1 MPFRPADN
9 SPFRRHYAPMGA
21 TRRSLLCLCMCDGF
35 SIAHRRENAR
45 IIAEAPPVAEKARR
59 FRGSVPVFTPQG
71 GWKPADTTVFR
82 IAEAP
87 PAAEKARRFRGS
99 VPVFT
104 PQRGWKPADTTVFRI
119 AEAPPVAEKA
129 RRFRGSVPVFT
140 PQRGWKP
147 ADTTVFRIAEAPP
160 VAEKARR
167 FRGSVPVFTPQRG
180 WKPADT
186 TVFRIAEAPPV
197 AYFSQQFFLFVSGG
211 ILFVNSDKK
220 YAKNA
225 ARNRWFLDFLSS
237 QELRSLWAV
246 KGIDCATNPLPLPLR

>member
-1 MPFRPADN
+1 MRQRDARSALQGDAISSGGQLPVPPALCPHGGDTQI
-9 SPFRRHYAPMGA
+9 PTLP
-21 TRRSLLCLCMCDGF
+21 LCLCMCDGF

-45 IIAEAPPVAEKARR
+45 I
-59 FRGSVPVFTPQG
+59 
-71 GWKPADTTVFR
+71 
-82 IAEAP
+82 
-87 PAAEKARRFRGS
+87 
-99 VPVFT
+99 
-104 PQRGWKPADTTVFRI
+104 
-119 AEAPPVAEKA
+119 
-129 RRFRGSVPVFT
+129 
-140 PQRGWKP
+140 
-147 ADTTVFRIAEAPP
+147 IAEAPP

-197 AYFSQQFFLFVSGG
+197 AYFSQQFFLFVSDG

>member
-1 MPFRPADN
+1 MLPRRWPLCGSGMRDLHCKAMPFRPADN

-35 SIAHRRENAR
+35 SIAHRQENAR
-45 IIAEAPPVAEKARR
+45 I
-59 FRGSVPVFTPQG
+59 
-71 GWKPADTTVFR
+71 
-82 IAEAP
+82 
-87 PAAEKARRFRGS
+87 
-99 VPVFT
+99 
-104 PQRGWKPADTTVFRI
+104 I

-147 ADTTVFRIAEAPP
+147 ADTAVFRIAEAPP
-160 VAEKARR
+160 A
-167 FRGSVPVFTPQRG
+167 
-180 WKPADT
+180 
-186 TVFRIAEAPPV
+186 
-197 AYFSQQFFLFVSGG
+197 AYFSQQFFLFVSDG
-211 ILFVNSDKK
+211 ILFVNSDEK

-237 QELRSLWAV
+237 QELRSLWVV

>member
-1 MPFRPADN
+1 MLPRRWPLCGSGMRDLHCKAMPFRPADN

-59 FRGSVPVFTPQG
+59 FRGSVPVFTPQ
-71 GWKPADTTVFR
+71 
-82 IAEAP
+82 
-87 PAAEKARRFRGS
+87 RG
-99 VPVFT
+99 
-104 PQRGWKPADTTVFRI
+104 R
-119 AEAPPVAEKA
+119 
-129 RRFRGSVPVFT
+129 
-140 PQRGWKP
+140 KP

-197 AYFSQQFFLFVSGG
+197 AYFSQQFFLFVSDG

>member
-1 MPFRPADN
+1 MRDLHCKAMPFRPADN
-9 SPFRRHYAPMGA
+9 SPFRRHYAPIGA

-45 IIAEAPPVAEKARR
+45 I
-59 FRGSVPVFTPQG
+59 
-71 GWKPADTTVFR
+71 
-82 IAEAP
+82 
-87 PAAEKARRFRGS
+87 
-99 VPVFT
+99 
-104 PQRGWKPADTTVFRI
+104 I

-197 AYFSQQFFLFVSGG
+197 AYFSQQFFLFVSDG

-237 QELRSLWAV
+237 QELCSLWAV

>member
-1 MPFRPADN
+1 MPPRRWPLCGSGMRDLHCKAMPFRPADN

-45 IIAEAPPVAEKARR
+45 I
-59 FRGSVPVFTPQG
+59 
-71 GWKPADTTVFR
+71 
-82 IAEAP
+82 
-87 PAAEKARRFRGS
+87 
-99 VPVFT
+99 
-104 PQRGWKPADTTVFRI
+104 I

-186 TVFRIAEAPPV
+186 TVFRIAEAPPA
-197 AYFSQQFFLFVSGG
+197 AYFSQQFFLFVSDG

>member
-1 MPFRPADN
+1 MRDLHCKAMPFRPADN

-45 IIAEAPPVAEKARR
+45 I
-59 FRGSVPVFTPQG
+59 
-71 GWKPADTTVFR
+71 
-82 IAEAP
+82 
-87 PAAEKARRFRGS
+87 
-99 VPVFT
+99 
-104 PQRGWKPADTTVFRI
+104 I

-211 ILFVNSDKK
+211 RLFVNSDKK

>member
-87 PAAEKARRFRGS
+87 P
-99 VPVFT
+99 
-104 PQRGWKPADTTVFRI
+104 
-119 AEAPPVAEKA
+119 
-129 RRFRGSVPVFT
+129 
-140 PQRGWKP
+140 
-147 ADTTVFRIAEAPP
+147 

-197 AYFSQQFFLFVSGG
+197 AYFSQQFFLFVSDG

-246 KGIDCATNPLPLPLR
+246 KGTDCATNPLPLPLR

>member
-1 MPFRPADN
+1 MRDLHCKAMPFRPADN

-45 IIAEAPPVAEKARR
+45 I
-59 FRGSVPVFTPQG
+59 
-71 GWKPADTTVFR
+71 
-82 IAEAP
+82 
-87 PAAEKARRFRGS
+87 
-99 VPVFT
+99 
-104 PQRGWKPADTTVFRI
+104 I

-197 AYFSQQFFLFVSGG
+197 AYFSQQFFLFVSDG

-237 QELRSLWAV
+237 QELCSLWAV

>member
-1 MPFRPADN
+1 MRDLHCKAMPFRPADN
-9 SPFRRHYAPMGA
+9 SPFRRHCAPMGA

-45 IIAEAPPVAEKARR
+45 I
-59 FRGSVPVFTPQG
+59 
-71 GWKPADTTVFR
+71 
-82 IAEAP
+82 
-87 PAAEKARRFRGS
+87 
-99 VPVFT
+99 
-104 PQRGWKPADTTVFRI
+104 I

-197 AYFSQQFFLFVSGG
+197 AYFSQQFFLFVSDG

-225 ARNRWFLDFLSS
+225 ARNRWFWTSF
-237 QELRSLWAV
+237 
-246 KGIDCATNPLPLPLR
+246 PLKSCVRYGP

>member
-1 MPFRPADN
+1 MRDLHCKAMPFRPADN

-59 FRGSVPVFTPQG
+59 FRGSVPVFTPQ
-71 GWKPADTTVFR
+71 
-82 IAEAP
+82 
-87 PAAEKARRFRGS
+87 
-99 VPVFT
+99 
-104 PQRGWKPADTTVFRI
+104 
-119 AEAPPVAEKA
+119 
-129 RRFRGSVPVFT
+129 
-140 PQRGWKP
+140 
-147 ADTTVFRIAEAPP
+147 
-160 VAEKARR
+160 
-167 FRGSVPVFTPQRG
+167 RG

-197 AYFSQQFFLFVSGG
+197 AYFSQQFFLFVSDG

-246 KGIDCATNPLPLPLR
+246 KGIDCATNPLPLPLRRRGVWVYRWGNTDSHDQSAGWSRNDRGARLEKGALPGGESALLYGKISESNLQR

>member
-1 MPFRPADN
+1 MLPRRWPLCGSGMRDLHCKAMPFRPADN

-59 FRGSVPVFTPQG
+59 FRGSVPVFTPQ
-71 GWKPADTTVFR
+71 
-82 IAEAP
+82 
-87 PAAEKARRFRGS
+87 RG
-99 VPVFT
+99 
-104 PQRGWKPADTTVFRI
+104 RKPADTTVFRI
-119 AEAPPVAEKA
+119 AEAPPVAK
-129 RRFRGSVPVFT
+129 
-140 PQRGWKP
+140 
-147 ADTTVFRIAEAPP
+147 
-160 VAEKARR
+160 KARR

-197 AYFSQQFFLFVSGG
+197 AYFSQQFFLFVSDG

>member
-1 MPFRPADN
+1 MRDLHCKAMPFRPADN
-9 SPFRRHYAPMGA
+9 SPFRQHYAPMGA

-59 FRGSVPVFTPQG
+59 FRGSVPVFTPQ
-71 GWKPADTTVFR
+71 
-82 IAEAP
+82 
-87 PAAEKARRFRGS
+87 
-99 VPVFT
+99 
-104 PQRGWKPADTTVFRI
+104 RGWKPADTTVFRI
-119 AEAPPVAEKA
+119 AEAPPV
-129 RRFRGSVPVFT
+129 T
-140 PQRGWKP
+140 
-147 ADTTVFRIAEAPP
+147 
-160 VAEKARR
+160 EKARR

>member
-1 MPFRPADN
+1 MRDLHCKAMPFRPADN

-59 FRGSVPVFTPQG
+59 FRGSVPVFTPQ
-71 GWKPADTTVFR
+71 
-82 IAEAP
+82 
-87 PAAEKARRFRGS
+87 
-99 VPVFT
+99 
-104 PQRGWKPADTTVFRI
+104 RGWKPADTTVFRI

-140 PQRGWKP
+140 PQG
-147 ADTTVFRIAEAPP
+147 
-160 VAEKARR
+160 
-167 FRGSVPVFTPQRG
+167 G

-197 AYFSQQFFLFVSGG
+197 AYFSQQFFLFVSDG

>member
-1 MPFRPADN
+1 MRDLHCKAMPFRPADN

-45 IIAEAPPVAEKARR
+45 I
-59 FRGSVPVFTPQG
+59 
-71 GWKPADTTVFR
+71 
-82 IAEAP
+82 
-87 PAAEKARRFRGS
+87 
-99 VPVFT
+99 
-104 PQRGWKPADTTVFRI
+104 
-119 AEAPPVAEKA
+119 
-129 RRFRGSVPVFT
+129 
-140 PQRGWKP
+140 
-147 ADTTVFRIAEAPP
+147 IAEAPP

-225 ARNRWFLDFLSS
+225 ARNRWFLDFLCRE
-237 QELRSLWAV
+237 QELLTEACRSR
-246 KGIDCATNPLPLPLR
+246 GSTFSFSRCRCIGG

>member
-1 MPFRPADN
+1 MRDLHCKAMPFRPADN
-9 SPFRRHYAPMGA
+9 SPFRRHCAPMGA

-45 IIAEAPPVAEKARR
+45 I
-59 FRGSVPVFTPQG
+59 
-71 GWKPADTTVFR
+71 
-82 IAEAP
+82 
-87 PAAEKARRFRGS
+87 
-99 VPVFT
+99 
-104 PQRGWKPADTTVFRI
+104 I

-211 ILFVNSDKK
+211 MLFVNSDKK

>member
-1 MPFRPADN
+1 MRDLHCKAMPFRPADN

-45 IIAEAPPVAEKARR
+45 I
-59 FRGSVPVFTPQG
+59 
-71 GWKPADTTVFR
+71 
-82 IAEAP
+82 
-87 PAAEKARRFRGS
+87 
-99 VPVFT
+99 
-104 PQRGWKPADTTVFRI
+104 I

-225 ARNRWFLDFLSS
+225 ARNRWFLAFLSS

-246 KGIDCATNPLPLPLR
+246 KGIACATNPLPLPLR

>member
-1 MPFRPADN
+1 MRDLHCKAMPFRPADN
-9 SPFRRHYAPMGA
+9 SPFRRHCAPMGA

-45 IIAEAPPVAEKARR
+45 I
-59 FRGSVPVFTPQG
+59 
-71 GWKPADTTVFR
+71 
-82 IAEAP
+82 
-87 PAAEKARRFRGS
+87 
-99 VPVFT
+99 
-104 PQRGWKPADTTVFRI
+104 I

-225 ARNRWFLDFLSS
+225 ARNRWYLDLLSS

>member
-1 MPFRPADN
+1 MLPRRWPLCGSGMRDLHCKAMPFRPADN

-59 FRGSVPVFTPQG
+59 FRGSVPVFTPQ
-71 GWKPADTTVFR
+71 
-82 IAEAP
+82 
-87 PAAEKARRFRGS
+87 
-99 VPVFT
+99 
-104 PQRGWKPADTTVFRI
+104 
-119 AEAPPVAEKA
+119 
-129 RRFRGSVPVFT
+129 
-140 PQRGWKP
+140 
-147 ADTTVFRIAEAPP
+147 
-160 VAEKARR
+160 
-167 FRGSVPVFTPQRG
+167 RG

-220 YAKNA
+220 YAEA
-225 ARNRWFLDFLSS
+225 PPVADTARRFRGSVPVFTPCKRP
-237 QELRSLWAV
+237 ET
-246 KGIDCATNPLPLPLR
+246 G

>member
-45 IIAEAPPVAEKARR
+45 I
-59 FRGSVPVFTPQG
+59 
-71 GWKPADTTVFR
+71 
-82 IAEAP
+82 
-87 PAAEKARRFRGS
+87 
-99 VPVFT
+99 
-104 PQRGWKPADTTVFRI
+104 I

-197 AYFSQQFFLFVSGG
+197 AYFSRQFFLFVSGG

-220 YAKNA
+220 YTKNA

-246 KGIDCATNPLPLPLR
+246 KGIDCATNPLPLPLK

>member
-1 MPFRPADN
+1 MRDLHCKAMPFRPADN

-119 AEAPPVAEKA
+119 AEAPPVA
-129 RRFRGSVPVFT
+129 
-140 PQRGWKP
+140 
-147 ADTTVFRIAEAPP
+147 
-160 VAEKARR
+160 
-167 FRGSVPVFTPQRG
+167 
-180 WKPADT
+180 
-186 TVFRIAEAPPV
+186 
-197 AYFSQQFFLFVSGG
+197 YFSQQFFLFVSGG

>member
-1 MPFRPADN
+1 MRDLHCKAMPFRPADN

-45 IIAEAPPVAEKARR
+45 I
-59 FRGSVPVFTPQG
+59 
-71 GWKPADTTVFR
+71 
-82 IAEAP
+82 
-87 PAAEKARRFRGS
+87 
-99 VPVFT
+99 
-104 PQRGWKPADTTVFRI
+104 I

>member
-1 MPFRPADN
+1 MRDLHCKAMPFRPADN
-9 SPFRRHYAPMGA
+9 SPFRRHCAPMGA

-45 IIAEAPPVAEKARR
+45 I
-59 FRGSVPVFTPQG
+59 
-71 GWKPADTTVFR
+71 
-82 IAEAP
+82 
-87 PAAEKARRFRGS
+87 
-99 VPVFT
+99 
-104 PQRGWKPADTTVFRI
+104 I

>member
-1 MPFRPADN
+1 MRDLHCKAMPFRPADN

-87 PAAEKARRFRGS
+87 P
-99 VPVFT
+99 
-104 PQRGWKPADTTVFRI
+104 
-119 AEAPPVAEKA
+119 VAEKA

-140 PQRGWKP
+140 PQRGRKP

-160 VAEKARR
+160 A
-167 FRGSVPVFTPQRG
+167 
-180 WKPADT
+180 
-186 TVFRIAEAPPV
+186 
-197 AYFSQQFFLFVSGG
+197 AYFSQQFFLFVSDG

-246 KGIDCATNPLPLPLR
+246 KGIDSATAPLPLRSGEGACGSMVGSRIPTASAHTPRPHSRTEISFNHPIQRQRE

>member
-1 MPFRPADN
+1 MLPRRWPLCGSGMRDLHCKAMPFRPADN

-45 IIAEAPPVAEKARR
+45 I
-59 FRGSVPVFTPQG
+59 
-71 GWKPADTTVFR
+71 
-82 IAEAP
+82 
-87 PAAEKARRFRGS
+87 
-99 VPVFT
+99 
-104 PQRGWKPADTTVFRI
+104 I

-197 AYFSQQFFLFVSGG
+197 AYFSQQFFLFVSDG

-237 QELRSLWAV
+237 QELCSLWAV

>member
-1 MPFRPADN
+1 MGGSA
-9 SPFRRHYAPMGA
+9 HCLYAHISTPYDELQEGLIFL
-21 TRRSLLCLCMCDGF
+21 SF
-35 SIAHRRENAR
+35 FYIAVLQRFHTKRLSRRERDAQAVYGQDQQR
-45 IIAEAPPVAEKARR
+45 TSSTSTCTIFSMEAT
-59 FRGSVPVFTPQG
+59 GTNSWTP
-71 GWKPADTTVFR
+71 WKL
-82 IAEAP
+82 
-87 PAAEKARRFRGS
+87 
-99 VPVFT
+99 
-104 PQRGWKPADTTVFRI
+104 
-119 AEAPPVAEKA
+119 
-129 RRFRGSVPVFT
+129 
-140 PQRGWKP
+140 
-147 ADTTVFRIAEAPP
+147 APP

-197 AYFSQQFFLFVSGG
+197 AYFSQQFFLFVSDG

>member
-9 SPFRRHYAPMGA
+9 SPFRRHCAPMGA

-45 IIAEAPPVAEKARR
+45 I
-59 FRGSVPVFTPQG
+59 
-71 GWKPADTTVFR
+71 
-82 IAEAP
+82 
-87 PAAEKARRFRGS
+87 
-99 VPVFT
+99 
-104 PQRGWKPADTTVFRI
+104 I

>member
-1 MPFRPADN
+1 MLPRRWPLCGSGMRDLHCKAMPFRPADN

-59 FRGSVPVFTPQG
+59 FRGSVPVFTPQ
-71 GWKPADTTVFR
+71 
-82 IAEAP
+82 
-87 PAAEKARRFRGS
+87 RG
-99 VPVFT
+99 
-104 PQRGWKPADTTVFRI
+104 RKPADTTVFRI

-160 VAEKARR
+160 A
-167 FRGSVPVFTPQRG
+167 
-180 WKPADT
+180 
-186 TVFRIAEAPPV
+186 
-197 AYFSQQFFLFVSGG
+197 AYFSQQFFLLVSNG

>member
-1 MPFRPADN
+1 MRDLHCKAMPFRPADN

-59 FRGSVPVFTPQG
+59 FRGSVPVFTPQ
-71 GWKPADTTVFR
+71 
-82 IAEAP
+82 
-87 PAAEKARRFRGS
+87 
-99 VPVFT
+99 
-104 PQRGWKPADTTVFRI
+104 RGWKPADTTVFRI
-119 AEAPPVAEKA
+119 AEVPPA
-129 RRFRGSVPVFT
+129 
-140 PQRGWKP
+140 
-147 ADTTVFRIAEAPP
+147 
-160 VAEKARR
+160 AEKARR

-246 KGIDCATNPLPLPLR
+246 KGINCATNPLPLPLR

>member
-1 MPFRPADN
+1 MRDLHCKAMPFRPADN

-59 FRGSVPVFTPQG
+59 FRGSVPVFTPQ
-71 GWKPADTTVFR
+71 
-82 IAEAP
+82 
-87 PAAEKARRFRGS
+87 RG
-99 VPVFT
+99 
-104 PQRGWKPADTTVFRI
+104 R
-119 AEAPPVAEKA
+119 
-129 RRFRGSVPVFT
+129 
-140 PQRGWKP
+140 KP

-197 AYFSQQFFLFVSGG
+197 AYFSQQFFLFVSDG